1 MKITITN
8 SYCHVS
14 EQLPHEDQV
23 IADALSYEHPNAKI
37 LQKKFDYKFKPILS
51 HYDKRK
57 KFFLLG
63 LLPLVEFALKER
75 RINYEILT
83 TKDFG
88 KSLQHGPYSLKGIS
102 LYDYQEEAVER
113 FLKEKR
119 GILKLATGSGKTLLA
134 KAIVDSLSVPTIFFT
149 HRTNLMYQT
158 AKRFEQRLPQF
169 KGKFGII
176 GDGEYSPNFITF
188 ATVQTVARRLKED
201 PDFER
206 LMQGYQLVI
215 VDEAHK
221 MSSDSF
227 VEAVSACTNAY
238 YRLGLTATPFMR
250 GDKIEEYNL
259 RGAIGD
265 IIYEVTNSDL
275 IARGLLAR
283 PYVKFIPMTSN
294 QPISH
299 LEGYKDVYLHGIVH
313 NKVRNEKIVEVAL
326 KLKESKPKILVV
338 TTDVSHAQLLTK
350 MLDDVGLKVE
360 ICTGK
365 TDAKTRQK
373 SLDKLAKGKI
383 DIIVASTIFDE
394 GVNVEELGSIILAA
408 GGKSIP
414 ALYQRIGRTMRKK
427 AGEENYCIVIDFI
440 DTQHGIL
447 LNQSKQRRA
456 IIQSEKEFKII

>member
-1 MKITITN
+1 MIW
-8 SYCHVS
+8 
-14 EQLPHEDQV
+14 
-23 IADALSYEHPNAKI
+23 DALSYEHPNTKI
-37 LQKKFDYKFKPILS
+37 LQKKFDYKFKPMLS
-51 HYDKRK
+51 HYDKREK
-57 KFFLLG
+57 IFLLG
-63 LLPLVEFALKER
+63 LLPLVTSALSER
-75 RINYEILT
+75 DIKFQTAYV
-83 TKDFG
+83 KGFG
-88 KSLQHGPYSLKGIS
+88 EKLVGGPYKLKGIN
-102 LYDYQEEAVER
+102 LYDYQEASVEA
-113 FLKEKR
+113 FLKHRR
-119 GILKLATGSGKTLLA
+119 GILKLSTGAGKTETSM
-134 KAIVDSLSVPTIFFT
+134 AIVDSLKVPTIFFT

-158 AKRFEQRLPQF
+158 AKRFEQRLPHM

-176 GDGEYSPNFITF
+176 GDGEFSPNFITF
-188 ATVQTVARRLKED
+188 STVQTVSRRLKDD
-201 PDFER
+201 PDFVR
-206 LMQGYQLVI
+206 LMESYQLVI

-227 VEAVSACTNAY
+227 VDAVSACKNAS

-250 GDKIEEYNL
+250 GSKIEEYNL

-299 LEGYKDVYLHGIVH
+299 ISTYKDAYLHGIVH
-313 NKVRNEKIVEVAL
+313 NKVRNEKIVEMAL
-326 KLKESKPKILVV
+326 KLKETKPKILVV
-338 TTDVSHAQLLTK
+338 TTDVSHAQLLTD
-350 MLDDVGLKVE
+350 MIDNAGLKVE

-365 TDAKTRQK
+365 TDARTRQK
-373 SLDKLAKGKI
+373 SLDKLAKGTI
-383 DIIVASTIFDE
+383 DVIVASTIFDE
-394 GVNVEELGSIILAA
+394 GINVEELGSIILAA

-427 AGEENYCIVIDFI
+427 AGEENYCIVIDFW

-456 IIQSEKEFKII
+456 IIQQEKEFKII